1 MTIGTTMATMR
12 VVLLPPSSVVVL
24 VVPGSTTVV
33 WETVRSGR
41 LRLVK

>member
-1 MTIGTTMATMR
+1 MTIGTTMATIR
-12 VVLLPPSSVVVL
+12 VVLLPSSVVVVV

-33 WETVRSGR
+33 CVTARSGR